1 MNLDLVILALIAD
14 RPHYGYE
21 IKKYLEQY
29 YDSVTS
35 VNTNTLY
42 PILRRFVDA
51 GYAEKSVIVDKYCAS
66 VDVLPTILN
75 LFGVNY
81 DSRLLAGNDILS
93 DSEELVIFSDHSFIT
108 DKLKYDASTGE
119 VKFFVDERYIGPD
132 YIDETI
138 EKVENIL
145 SVSDAMIEADY
156 FSFVYGK

>member
-51 GYAEKSVIVDKYCAS
+51 GYAEKSVIVEAGKPNKNIYTITPEGRRKIVKELRSFSDSIFHERDACMLRLMYFDWMDKNAR
-66 VDVLPTILN
+66 I
-75 LFGVNY
+75 
-81 DSRLLAGNDILS
+81 RLLDGREACILETMEQTKKPHNFPKAHPIIRELGNENYLA
-93 DSEELVIFSDHSFIT
+93 ELRAI
-108 DKLKYDASTGE
+108 
-119 VKFFVDERYIGPD
+119 
-132 YIDETI
+132 
-138 EKVENIL
+138 
-145 SVSDAMIEADY
+145 
-156 FSFVYGK
+156 